1 MDSMELTSHMSR
13 RNSESSSSLNLGVV
27 MLRRRGVA
35 LLLAGVTL
43 AASGL
48 GGCTTYSARDEYF
61 AARALYVSARPGTGE
76 LVAFAQPVTDENA
89 QRLARSSGGDTP
101 LGGE

>member
-1 MDSMELTSHMSR
+1 MSR
-13 RNSESSSSLNLGVV
+13 RNSETCSLTLVGIGNS
-27 MLRRRGVA
+27 RRVCVA
-35 LLLAGVTL
+35 VLLVGATL
-43 AASGL
+43 MGAGL

-61 AARALYVSARPGTGE
+61 AARALYVSARPGSGE
-76 LVAFAQPVTDENA
+76 IVAFAQPVTEENA